1 MADLNLCFDF
11 RNLDFIIW
19 IFEKIARLMQVYKQS
34 MVVIFHPKVNIIEC
48 YKIQMVIDDLLVVIY
63 NLNVNLYFRL
73 VIVVL

>member
-1 MADLNLCFDF
+1 
-11 RNLDFIIW
+11 
-19 IFEKIARLMQVYKQS
+19 MQVYKKS